1 MFGKTLAR
9 FTLRHLPEREQ
20 RHRLLQFNSAVL
32 SRLLLLLYIVYPGTK
47 RGEASE
53 AVPGRART
61 QGKSRGDPPRPLT
74 SRPPRTGVSVSIFG
88 IFSCTTFESGR
99 SFLDADFTI
108 TCYDQTHW
116 NYIGAAIIWLFV
128 VTLGIP
134 AYFIWLLR
142 RFKVPELVELI
153 SNNCWLREAVELAWT
168 EGMPQPTVVVAEIN
182 CDTIEDL
189 HLEALYAFF
198 CHSVTVDE
206 AGEILN
212 GKRAP
217 IEDDEGKDKHAH
229 EESQEKTVLQAKLE
243 AVKDRA
249 MSAVARARA
258 AQNRLR
264 HALKQKCMP
273 QSLSQ
278 PSTPVAAVVKTRREH
293 TLEALLAWCKTSGE
307 LSIPKLVWEEL
318 PEGTHEEMLAEEAT
332 NAAPQ
337 APGPIRCSDITR
349 LQRRAMSQVGFLFA
363 AYRMECWY
371 WCVPCAPADSPSL
384 CAHACTARSQGG
396 C

>member
-1 MFGKTLAR
+1 MLVLPFSVRAHER
-9 FTLRHLPEREQ
+9 FPSIT
-20 RHRLLQFNSAVL
+20 
-32 SRLLLLLYIVYPGTK
+32 
-47 RGEASE
+47 
-53 AVPGRART
+53 
-61 QGKSRGDPPRPLT
+61 PLT
-74 SRPPRTGVSVSIFG
+74 GLNAG

-134 AYFIWLLR
+134 MYFIWLLR

-168 EGMPQPTVVVAEIN
+168 EGMPQPTVVVADIN

-198 CHSVTVDE
+198 CHSVTADE

-212 GKRAP
+212 GKRVP
-217 IEDDEGKDKHAH
+217 IEDDEESKDKHAH
-229 EESQEKTVLQAKLE
+229 EESQAKTVLQAKLE

-249 MSAVARARA
+249 MSAVGRARA

-264 HALKQKCMP
+264 HAMKQKCLP
-273 QSLSQ
+273 QSVSQ
-278 PSTPVAAVVKTRREH
+278 SGSPVAAAVVKTRREH
-293 TLEALLAWCKTSGE
+293 TLEALLVWCKTSGE

-318 PEGTHEEMLAEEAT
+318 PDGTHEEMLAEEAA

-337 APGPIRCSDITR
+337 APGPIRCSDIIR

-371 WCVPCAPADSPSL
+371 WCVPYRLADLLFWSHPCA
-384 CAHACTARSQGG
+384 ARSQGG